1 MAASRGACAA
11 AAPVRAMG
19 GAAPAPRGACVARA
33 HYSGI
38 AGARK
43 RVPLDNECIARI
55 PGARHSRR
63 HRAYIIRPPRSVR
76 RDACVPAPLPVPDA
90 LMKTVSASK
99 LVDLVAAIVH
109 GAGSSQ
115 DEARTVAR
123 RLVDSNLVGHDSH
136 GVLRVAK
143 YLDWVRDG
151 TLKPNTPPQVVF
163 ESDTIAIVDGQR
175 GFGQVTG
182 ETATRMG
189 IAKAKAKGIAMIGLR
204 NCGHLGRLG
213 DWAEMAAEAGQVSLH
228 FLNTS
233 GAQRV
238 APFGGS
244 DRRLSTNPM
253 AIGVPVAGGP
263 PAILDITTSTVAEG
277 KLMVAMNKGDSVP
290 DGWIVDKAGRPT
302 TDPKDFY
309 DGGALLTIG
318 AHKGSGLSILTDL
331 LAGAVT
337 TGRSSDPD
345 DTILRNNMLS
355 IYVDPSVYDREGVVL
370 AEAHR
375 FVEWVKASPPAKAGE
390 PRARA
395 GRHRAAHARGASRR
409 AACRSTTRPGRT

>member
-1 MAASRGACAA
+1 
-11 AAPVRAMG
+11 
-19 GAAPAPRGACVARA
+19 
-33 HYSGI
+33 
-38 AGARK
+38 
-43 RVPLDNECIARI
+43 
-55 PGARHSRR
+55 
-63 HRAYIIRPPRSVR
+63 
-76 RDACVPAPLPVPDA
+76 
-90 LMKTVSASK
+90 
-99 LVDLVAAIVH
+99 
-109 GAGSSQ
+109 
-115 DEARTVAR
+115 
-123 RLVDSNLVGHDSH
+123 
-136 GVLRVAK
+136 
-143 YLDWVRDG
+143 
-151 TLKPNTPPQVVF
+151 
-163 ESDTIAIVDGQR
+163 
-175 GFGQVTG
+175 
-182 ETATRMG
+182 MG

-390 PRARA
+390 PVLAPGDIERRTRAARLAGGVPLDDKTWQDLIDAARSVGIDDARA
-395 GRHRAAHARGASRR
+395 AAIVA
-409 AACRSTTRPGRT
+409 